1 MPASTRG
8 HLIYK
13 LADLLE
19 KNREEF
25 AYLESIDNGKPM
37 SIANAADLELSI

>member
-1 MPASTRG
+1 MGGYQRG
-8 HLIYK
+8 LLMYK

-25 AYLESIDNGKPM
+25 AYLESIDNGKPVAV
-37 SIANAADLELSI
+37 ANAADVELSI